1 MRQQSFV
8 KMTTWGRTFDGQQ
21 VNKPL
26 PLSTVRQSEVSEVP
40 PLLPSRSLIDVCE
53 PFSQSKSG
61 GGGGDGDWQLFPLPL
76 FEILPHKSQTRSDN
90 STRWLCLVS
99 KIEGSNA
106 ELALHFRSMKA
117 KCKGLY
123 YVDSACPPCRH
134 NVSLKTSSFGI
145 RTMDKYFGGGE
156 ADEDLLVS
164 AIRFTRLLQLLS
176 LS

>member
-1 MRQQSFV
+1 MGDV
-8 KMTTWGRTFDGQQ
+8 HVDDQQ

-40 PLLPSRSLIDVCE
+40 PPLRSRSLMFVNHSVSQRAVAAATVTGN
-53 PFSQSKSG
+53 FS
-61 GGGGDGDWQLFPLPL
+61 PLPL

-90 STRWLCLVS
+90 STRWSGLVS
-99 KIEGSNA
+99 RIEGSNA
-106 ELALHFRSMKA
+106 EVALQFRSMKA

-123 YVDSACPPCRH
+123 YVESACPLCRH
-134 NVSLKTSSFGI
+134 NVSLRTSSFGI

-156 ADEDLLVS
+156 ADEEDLLVS
-164 AIRFTRLLQLLS
+164 AIRFTRLLQWFS